1 MSALK
6 RRLDKIDGSRGA
18 AKMEQVVVGQCPG
31 ETDADVERKIT
42 AKMIAAG
49 RSADDRDNVL
59 VIYGAWMQLSNLE
72 SRASL

>member
-18 AKMEQVVVGQCPG
+18 AKVEQVVVGQCPG

-49 RSADDRDNVL
+49 RSADDHDNVL
-59 VIYGAWMQLSNLE
+59 VIYGAWMQLPDIK
-72 SRASL
+72 SRAPL